1 MISECQLKWSVWYY
15 LVLTGPLGS
24 HHDPAGHR
32 TVFTSL
38 FLGETFIEEA
48 FQCIG
53 NFSLLNVLNIC
64 MFQWCLCR
72 IYWFRAI
79 WWFYLIHCVAIHIHV
94 IVLCWKASCFNS
106 NLLILYWN
114 SSCFKLQVWHIV
126 VVLIVQFLAC
136 VLLPTFLAYGCH
148 YPCWFLNLHHSVKFF
163 ITQSE
168 SSNSLD
174 RNHAC
179 L

>member
-24 HHDPAGHR
+24 HHDPSDHR

-64 MFQWCLCR
+64 MFQW
-72 IYWFRAI
+72 
-79 WWFYLIHCVAIHIHV
+79 CVAIHIHV

-126 VVLIVQFLAC
+126 MVLIVQFLAC
-136 VLLPTFLAYGCH
+136 VLLPTFPACGCH